1 MRREEATDETS
12 LSPAS
17 NAISHKVSIPSR
29 VGPARTQQQQEEEE
43 EAEGGRKEGGWRL
56 MALDWR
62 LKWRKRWRKRRAVEG
77 RQRRIGR
84 L

>member
-1 MRREEATDETS
+1 M
-12 LSPAS
+12 
-17 NAISHKVSIPSR
+17 
-29 VGPARTQQQQEEEE
+29 
-43 EAEGGRKEGGWRL
+43 